1 VSIPFRRANDFDTA
15 GTAAY
20 LRIDTSRSQRYR
32 AALLQINARGEP
44 VEFTCAEVDVPDG
57 PLWREGDAR
66 HRAIAELVSALM
78 QAAQRLPLLI
88 LALANELPEGT
99 FRDHL
104 RMEVPTCTVAGPI
117 EGLGPE
123 IQVSWVTTVPGQL
136 SPARRL
142 LDALVERRLAMEPFD
157 RTLAGLIDCQPE

>member
-1 VSIPFRRANDFDTA
+1 MSIPFRRANDFDAA

-20 LRIDTSRSQRYR
+20 LRVDTTRRQQFR

-44 VEFTCAEVDVPDG
+44 IEFTRAEVDVPEG
-57 PLWREGDAR
+57 PLWREQDAR
-66 HRAIAELVSALM
+66 ERAIAELVSSLM
-78 QAAQRLPLLI
+78 EAAQRSPLVV
-88 LALANELPEGT
+88 LALTNELPEPI
-99 FRDHL
+99 FRIHI
-104 RMEVPTCTVAGPI
+104 RMEIPTCTITGPV

-142 LDALVERRLAMEPFD
+142 LDTLIERKLAMEPFD
-157 RTLAGLIDCQPE
+157 RTLAGLNDSKG